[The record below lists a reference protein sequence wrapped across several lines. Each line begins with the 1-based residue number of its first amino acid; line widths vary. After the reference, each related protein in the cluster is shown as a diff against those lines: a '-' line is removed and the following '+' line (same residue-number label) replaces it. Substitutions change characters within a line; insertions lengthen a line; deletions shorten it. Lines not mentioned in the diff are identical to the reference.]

1 MINLIAKSLWN
12 RKGTALLTLFS
23 IAISVALL
31 IGVEQIRKGVR
42 TSFSSAV
49 SGTDLIVG
57 ARGGSLQL
65 LLYSVFRMGN
75 APNNLTWESY
85 QDFKK
90 HSRVR
95 WTIPFSLGDS
105 HHGYRVLGTNHDYF
119 KRFRYGNRQRLKF
132 SEGKPFSG
140 VFDAVLGSEVAR
152 KRKYRLNDPIIVSH
166 GTGSSSFLKHEDRPF
181 TVVGILK
188 PTGTPVDQ
196 TVHVSLEGIT
206 AMHIDWES
214 GAPPMEEDRIDNE
227 EVLQRDLTPEAITA
241 FLVGLRSKIHAFSLQ
256 REVNTYREEPLS
268 AILPGAALQELWELL
283 RTAETGLRVI
293 SAFVVLAGLLG
304 MMTALL
310 SGLNERRREMAILRS
325 VGAGPGTISGLLI
338 GEALLLSLSGIILG
352 MLLLYLLLFF
362 AQPILQTRLGL
373 FLPLTP
379 PGIQDYSVLFAIV
392 IAGMLMGAL
401 PAYRAYRQSLADGMS
416 IRL

>member
-1 MINLIAKSLWN
+1 MISLIAKSLWN

-90 HSRVR
+90 HSRVS

-140 VFDAVLGSEVAR
+140 VFHAVLGALFWAALAFGKRAASAPGLMEEVSALAEKQEAAIKVQAMLRAKSVRDEANMR
-152 KRKYRLNDPIIVSH
+152 KR
-166 GTGSSSFLKHEDRPF
+166 
-181 TVVGILK
+181 
-188 PTGTPVDQ
+188 
-196 TVHVSLEGIT
+196 
-206 AMHIDWES
+206 
-214 GAPPMEEDRIDNE
+214 
-227 EVLQRDLTPEAITA
+227 
-241 FLVGLRSKIHAFSLQ
+241 RS
-256 REVNTYREEPLS
+256 
-268 AILPGAALQELWELL
+268 
-283 RTAETGLRVI
+283 
-293 SAFVVLAGLLG
+293 
-304 MMTALL
+304 
-310 SGLNERRREMAILRS
+310 S
-325 VGAGPGTISGLLI
+325 VGT
-338 GEALLLSLSGIILG
+338 
-352 MLLLYLLLFF
+352 
-362 AQPILQTRLGL
+362 
-373 FLPLTP
+373 
-379 PGIQDYSVLFAIV
+379 
-392 IAGMLMGAL
+392 
-401 PAYRAYRQSLADGMS
+401 AD
-416 IRL
+416 L

>member
-90 HSRVR
+90 HLRVR

-140 VFDAVLGSEVAR
+140 VFDAVLGSEVAG

-166 GTGSSSFLKHEDRPF
+166 GTGSS
-181 TVVGILK
+181 
-188 PTGTPVDQ
+188 
-196 TVHVSLEGIT
+196 
-206 AMHIDWES
+206 
-214 GAPPMEEDRIDNE
+214 
-227 EVLQRDLTPEAITA
+227 
-241 FLVGLRSKIHAFSLQ
+241 
-256 REVNTYREEPLS
+256 
-268 AILPGAALQELWELL
+268 
-283 RTAETGLRVI
+283 
-293 SAFVVLAGLLG
+293 
-304 MMTALL
+304 
-310 SGLNERRREMAILRS
+310 
-325 VGAGPGTISGLLI
+325 
-338 GEALLLSLSGIILG
+338 
-352 MLLLYLLLFF
+352 
-362 AQPILQTRLGL
+362 
-373 FLPLTP
+373 
-379 PGIQDYSVLFAIV
+379 
-392 IAGMLMGAL
+392 
-401 PAYRAYRQSLADGMS
+401 
-416 IRL
+416 